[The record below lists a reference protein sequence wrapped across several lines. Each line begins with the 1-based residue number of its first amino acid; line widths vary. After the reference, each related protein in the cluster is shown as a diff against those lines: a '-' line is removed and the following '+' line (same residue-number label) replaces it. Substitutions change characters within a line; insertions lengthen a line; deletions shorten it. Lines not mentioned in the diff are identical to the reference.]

1 MSEVYVIAEIGINH
15 NGNMDLAKE
24 LVFGAYQSGCNA
36 VKFQKRTIEEVYT
49 KEELDRDRESPWGTT
64 NREQKE
70 GLEFNISQ
78 YKELYEFSK
87 NLGLDFIV
95 SCWDT
100 KSVDLIEENMN
111 VDYHKVAS
119 ALTTD
124 KTFLKKLNETGKPV
138 ILSTGMCTEEHI
150 KAAMSTLE
158 NTKYVLACTSTY
170 PTKPEEVNL
179 SHIQTLKKDYPKVG
193 VGFSNHY
200 NGHDACV
207 GAVALG
213 AECVE
218 FHITKDRTMYGS
230 DQAASIENY
239 FTLLAGIRNMEK
251 MIGDGKK
258 RIYDSEL
265 PIANKLRKVDDIIK

>member
-1 MSEVYVIAEIGINH
+1 MSKVYVIAEIGINH
-15 NGNMDLAKE
+15 NGNIDLAKE
-24 LVFGAYQSGCNA
+24 LIFGAYQSGCNA

-49 KEELDRDRESPWGTT
+49 KEDLDRDRESPWGTT

-70 GLEFNISQ
+70 GLEFNIDQ
-78 YKELYEFSK
+78 YKELYEFTK
-87 NLGLDFIV
+87 NLSLDFIV

-100 KSVDLIEENMN
+100 KSIDLIEENMN

-124 KTFLKKLNETGKPV
+124 KKFLKKLNETGKPV
-138 ILSTGMCTEEHI
+138 ILSTGMCTKKHI
-150 KAAMSTLE
+150 KAAVKTLD
-158 NTKYVLACTSTY
+158 NVKYVLACTSTY

-179 SHIQTLKKDYPKVG
+179 SHVVTLKKKYPKLG

-213 AECVE
+213 AECIE

-251 MIGDGKK
+251 MVGDGIK
-258 RIYDSEL
+258 RVYESEL
-265 PIANKLRKVDDIIK
+265 PIEKKLRKVDDILK